1 MKKKKFQGLVGLA
14 LIASLVNP
22 APWLGQS
29 GLLESA
35 KVLAAEE
42 ETPPE
47 DEILPDANQLKA
59 IIDFTKLN
67 DELESLID
75 SNPEEA
81 GYLVEDEQAKVDRW
95 KAYLAQTADGKA
107 QAARWDALV
116 ARLNGGGSTLT
127 PTPNPDPVVTTRT
140 ETIAITTV
148 YTADANL
155 EANKQVETFAG
166 VAGVKTY
173 TTTDGV
179 EDAGVV
185 TVAMQ
190 PRQVTVGTKST
201 VVTESIPA
209 PKDIEEL
216 DANLEVGARVLK
228 KAAVPGTKTTT
239 TSYTLNTE
247 TGIAVA
253 NAPVETIV
261 EGTAAVYLVGTKT
274 TNLPVVTT
282 EEVVE
287 TQVVAFETI
296 REDDPNLEVG
306 KEVVETEGV
315 NGERTIVYA
324 VTKTDGVETARTVK
338 SDSITTPATAKV
350 IKVGTKPVHVP
361 VVTTEEVVETQV
373 VAFETIR
380 EDDPNLEVGKEVVE
394 TEGVNGER
402 TIVYIVTKTDGVETA
417 RTVKSDSITT
427 PATAKVIK
435 VGTKP
440 VHVPVV
446 TTEEVVETQVVAFET
461 IREDD
466 PNLEVGKEVVET
478 EGVNGERTIVY
489 TVTKTDG
496 VETART
502 VKSDSITTP
511 ATAKVIKVGTKPVH
525 VPVVTTEEVVETQVV
540 AFETIREDDPNLEVG
555 KEVVET
561 EGVNGERTI
570 VYTVTKTDGVETA
583 RTVKSDSITTP
594 ATAKVIKVG
603 TKPVHVPVVTTE
615 EVVETQVVAFETIR
629 EDDPNLEVGKEV
641 VETEGVNGERT
652 IVYTVTKTN
661 GVETARTVKS
671 DSITTPATAKV
682 IKVGTKPVHVPV
694 VTTEEVVETQVVAFE
709 TIRED
714 DPNLEVGKEVVETEG
729 VNGERTIVYTV
740 TKTDGVETARTVKSD
755 SITTPA
761 TAKVIKVGTK
771 PTSVTD
777 SKEELKASN
786 EKNTQATNETVGDT
800 ASQKEVTG
808 KKILPK
814 TGDVVAT
821 TFWTSLIGWVTLGL
835 ATILRRNKKS

>member
-116 ARLNGGGSTLT
+116 ARLNGGGSTPT

-228 KAAVPGTKTTT
+228 KAAVPGAKTTT

-315 NGERTIVYA
+315 NGERTIVYT

-402 TIVYIVTKTDGVETA
+402 TIVYAVTKTDGVETA

-570 VYTVTKTDGVETA
+570 VYAVTKTD
-583 RTVKSDSITTP
+583 
-594 ATAKVIKVG
+594 
-603 TKPVHVPVVTTE
+603 
-615 EVVETQVVAFETIR
+615 
-629 EDDPNLEVGKEV
+629 
-641 VETEGVNGERT
+641 
-652 IVYTVTKTN
+652 

-771 PTSVTD
+771 PVHVPVVTTEEVVETQVVAFETIREDDPNLEVGKEVVEIEGVNGERTIVYTVTKTDGVETARTVKSDSITTPATAKVIKVGTKPASVTD

-800 ASQKEVTG
+800 APQKEVTG

>member
-1 MKKKKFQGLVGLA
+1 MKKRRYQSLVGLA
-14 LIASLVNP
+14 LVASLVNP
-22 APWLGQS
+22 TPWLGQS
-29 GLLESA
+29 SLFEST

-116 ARLNGGGSTLT
+116 ARLNGGGSTPT

-173 TTTDGV
+173 TTRDGV

-239 TSYTLNTE
+239 TSYTLNTA
-247 TGIAVA
+247 TGVAVA

-261 EGTAAVYLVGTKT
+261 EGTAAIYLVGTKT

-306 KEVVETEGV
+306 KEVVETEGA
-315 NGERTIVYA
+315 NGERTIVY
-324 VTKTDGVETARTVK
+324 T
-338 SDSITTPATAKV
+338 
-350 IKVGTKPVHVP
+350 
-361 VVTTEEVVETQV
+361 
-373 VAFETIR
+373 
-380 EDDPNLEVGKEVVE
+380 
-394 TEGVNGER
+394 
-402 TIVYIVTKTDGVETA
+402 VTKTDGVETA

-603 TKPVHVPVVTTE
+603 AKKIPLIE
-615 EVVETQVVAFETIR
+615 DENQKVENQ
-629 EDDPNLEVGKEV
+629 
-641 VETEGVNGERT
+641 
-652 IVYTVTKTN
+652 
-661 GVETARTVKS
+661 
-671 DSITTPATAKV
+671 
-682 IKVGTKPVHVPV
+682 
-694 VTTEEVVETQVVAFE
+694 
-709 TIRED
+709 
-714 DPNLEVGKEVVETEG
+714 
-729 VNGERTIVYTV
+729 
-740 TKTDGVETARTVKSD
+740 
-755 SITTPA
+755 
-761 TAKVIKVGTK
+761 
-771 PTSVTD
+771 
-777 SKEELKASN
+777 SKDKMAN
-786 EKNTQATNETVGDT
+786 EKRLPETGEQI
-800 ASQKEVTG
+800 S
-808 KKILPK
+808 IL
-814 TGDVVAT
+814 AN
-821 TFWTSLIGWVTLGL
+821 IGWIFMAGL
-835 ATILRRNKKS
+835 FTFIQNKKKKE

>member
-1 MKKKKFQGLVGLA
+1 MRSKRFQGLVGLA
-14 LIASLVNP
+14 LIASLLNP
-22 APWLGQS
+22 LPWLGQS
-29 GLLESA
+29 SLFEST

-116 ARLNGGGSTLT
+116 ARLNGGGSTPTPT

-228 KAAVPGTKTTT
+228 KVAVPGTKTTT
-239 TSYTLNTE
+239 TSYTLNTD

-274 TNLPVVTT
+274 TNL
-282 EEVVE
+282 
-287 TQVVAFETI
+287 
-296 REDDPNLEVG
+296 
-306 KEVVETEGV
+306 
-315 NGERTIVYA
+315 
-324 VTKTDGVETARTVK
+324 
-338 SDSITTPATAKV
+338 
-350 IKVGTKPVHVP
+350 
-361 VVTTEEVVETQV
+361 
-373 VAFETIR
+373 
-380 EDDPNLEVGKEVVE
+380 
-394 TEGVNGER
+394 
-402 TIVYIVTKTDGVETA
+402 
-417 RTVKSDSITT
+417 
-427 PATAKVIK
+427 
-435 VGTKP
+435 
-440 VHVPVV
+440 PVV

-615 EVVETQVVAFETIR
+615 EVVETQVVPFETIR
-629 EDDPNLEVGKEV
+629 EDNPNLEVGKEV
-641 VETEGVNGERT
+641 VETEG
-652 IVYTVTKTN
+652 
-661 GVETARTVKS
+661 A
-671 DSITTPATAKV
+671 
-682 IKVGTKPVHVPV
+682 
-694 VTTEEVVETQVVAFE
+694 
-709 TIRED
+709 
-714 DPNLEVGKEVVETEG
+714 
-729 VNGERTIVYTV
+729 NGERTIVYTV
-740 TKTDGVETARTVKSD
+740 TKTDG
-755 SITTPA
+755 
-761 TAKVIKVGTK
+761 
-771 PTSVTD
+771 
-777 SKEELKASN
+777 
-786 EKNTQATNETVGDT
+786 
-800 ASQKEVTG
+800 
-808 KKILPK
+808 
-814 TGDVVAT
+814 
-821 TFWTSLIGWVTLGL
+821 
-835 ATILRRNKKS
+835 

>member
-1 MKKKKFQGLVGLA
+1 MKKRRYQSLVGLA

-22 APWLGQS
+22 TPWLGQS
-29 GLLESA
+29 SLFEST

-67 DELESLID
+67 DELEGLID

-95 KAYLAQTADGKA
+95 KVYLAQTADGKA

-116 ARLNGGGSTLT
+116 ARLNGGGSTPT

-140 ETIAITTV
+140 ETIAITTI

-173 TTTDGV
+173 TTRDGV

-216 DANLEVGARVLK
+216 DAKLEAGARVLK
-228 KAAVPGTKTTT
+228 KGAVPGTKTTT
-239 TSYTLNTE
+239 TSYTLNTA
-247 TGIAVA
+247 TGVAVA

-261 EGTAAVYLVGTKT
+261 EGTAAIYLVGTKT
-274 TNLPVVTT
+274 TNVPVVTI

-287 TQVVAFETI
+287 TQVVPFETI

-306 KEVVETEGV
+306 KEVVETEGA
-315 NGERTIVYA
+315 NGERTIVYT

-350 IKVGTKPVHVP
+350 IKVGTKPVRVP
-361 VVTTEEVVETQV
+361 VVTTEEVVET
-373 VAFETIR
+373 
-380 EDDPNLEVGKEVVE
+380 
-394 TEGVNGER
+394 EGANGER
-402 TIVYIVTKTDGVETA
+402 TIVYTVTKTDGVETA

-583 RTVKSDSITTP
+583 RTVKSDSITTL

-603 TKPVHVPVVTTE
+603 AKKIPLIE
-615 EVVETQVVAFETIR
+615 DENQKVENQ
-629 EDDPNLEVGKEV
+629 
-641 VETEGVNGERT
+641 
-652 IVYTVTKTN
+652 
-661 GVETARTVKS
+661 
-671 DSITTPATAKV
+671 
-682 IKVGTKPVHVPV
+682 
-694 VTTEEVVETQVVAFE
+694 
-709 TIRED
+709 
-714 DPNLEVGKEVVETEG
+714 
-729 VNGERTIVYTV
+729 
-740 TKTDGVETARTVKSD
+740 
-755 SITTPA
+755 
-761 TAKVIKVGTK
+761 
-771 PTSVTD
+771 
-777 SKEELKASN
+777 SKDKMAN
-786 EKNTQATNETVGDT
+786 EKRLPETG
-800 ASQKEVTG
+800 E
-808 KKILPK
+808 KISIL
-814 TGDVVAT
+814 AN
-821 TFWTSLIGWVTLGL
+821 IGWIFMAGL
-835 ATILRRNKKS
+835 FTFIQNKKKKE

>member
-1 MKKKKFQGLVGLA
+1 MKKRRYQSLVGLA
-14 LIASLVNP
+14 LVASLVNP
-22 APWLGQS
+22 TPWLGQS
-29 GLLESA
+29 SLFEST

-67 DELESLID
+67 DELEGLID

-81 GYLVEDEQAKVDRW
+81 GYLVEDEQAKVERW
-95 KAYLAQTADGKA
+95 KAYLAQTAEGKA
-107 QAARWDALV
+107 QAARWDVLV
-116 ARLNGGGSTLT
+116 ARLNGGGSTPT

-140 ETIAITTV
+140 ETIAITTI

-173 TTTDGV
+173 TTRDGV

-216 DANLEVGARVLK
+216 DAKLEAGARVLK
-228 KAAVPGTKTTT
+228 KGAVPGTKTTT
-239 TSYTLNTE
+239 TSYTLNTA
-247 TGIAVA
+247 TGVAVA

-261 EGTAAVYLVGTKT
+261 EGTAAIYLVGTKT
-274 TNLPVVTT
+274 TN
-282 EEVVE
+282 
-287 TQVVAFETI
+287 
-296 REDDPNLEVG
+296 
-306 KEVVETEGV
+306 
-315 NGERTIVYA
+315 
-324 VTKTDGVETARTVK
+324 
-338 SDSITTPATAKV
+338 
-350 IKVGTKPVHVP
+350 
-361 VVTTEEVVETQV
+361 
-373 VAFETIR
+373 
-380 EDDPNLEVGKEVVE
+380 
-394 TEGVNGER
+394 
-402 TIVYIVTKTDGVETA
+402 
-417 RTVKSDSITT
+417 
-427 PATAKVIK
+427 
-435 VGTKP
+435 
-440 VHVPVV
+440 VPVV

-496 VETART
+496 VETTRT

-540 AFETIREDDPNLEVG
+540 PFETIREDDPNLEVGKEVVETEGANGERTIVYTVTKTDGVETARTVKSDSITTPATAKVIKVGTKPVRVPVVTTEEVVETQVVPFETIREDDPNLEVGKEVVETQVVAFETIREDDSNLEVG

-594 ATAKVIKVG
+594 ATTKVIKVG
-603 TKPVHVPVVTTE
+603 TKP
-615 EVVETQVVAFETIR
+615 A
-629 EDDPNLEVGKEV
+629 
-641 VETEGVNGERT
+641 
-652 IVYTVTKTN
+652 
-661 GVETARTVKS
+661 
-671 DSITTPATAKV
+671 
-682 IKVGTKPVHVPV
+682 
-694 VTTEEVVETQVVAFE
+694 
-709 TIRED
+709 
-714 DPNLEVGKEVVETEG
+714 
-729 VNGERTIVYTV
+729 
-740 TKTDGVETARTVKSD
+740 
-755 SITTPA
+755 
-761 TAKVIKVGTK
+761 
-771 PTSVTD
+771 SVTD

>member
-1 MKKKKFQGLVGLA
+1 MKKRRYQSLVGLA
-14 LIASLVNP
+14 LVASLVNP
-22 APWLGQS
+22 TPWLGQS
-29 GLLESA
+29 SLFEST

-67 DELESLID
+67 DELEGLID

-95 KAYLAQTADGKA
+95 KVYLAQTADGKA

-116 ARLNGGGSTLT
+116 ARLNGGGSTPT

-140 ETIAITTV
+140 ETIAITTI

-173 TTTDGV
+173 TTRDGV

-216 DANLEVGARVLK
+216 DAKLEAGARVLK
-228 KAAVPGTKTTT
+228 KGAVPGTKTTT
-239 TSYTLNTE
+239 TSYTLNTA
-247 TGIAVA
+247 TGVAVA

-261 EGTAAVYLVGTKT
+261 EGTAAIYLVGTKT
-274 TNLPVVTT
+274 TN
-282 EEVVE
+282 
-287 TQVVAFETI
+287 
-296 REDDPNLEVG
+296 
-306 KEVVETEGV
+306 
-315 NGERTIVYA
+315 
-324 VTKTDGVETARTVK
+324 
-338 SDSITTPATAKV
+338 
-350 IKVGTKPVHVP
+350 VP

-402 TIVYIVTKTDGVETA
+402 TIVYTVTKTDGVETA

-446 TTEEVVETQVVAFET
+446 TIEEVVETQVVPFET

-478 EGVNGERTIVY
+478 EGANGERTIVYTVTKTDGVETARTVKSDSITTPATAKVIKVGTKPVRVPVVTTEEVVETQVVPFETIREDDPNLEVGKEVVETEGANGERTIVY

-594 ATAKVIKVG
+594 ATTKVIKVG
-603 TKPVHVPVVTTE
+603 TKP
-615 EVVETQVVAFETIR
+615 A
-629 EDDPNLEVGKEV
+629 
-641 VETEGVNGERT
+641 
-652 IVYTVTKTN
+652 
-661 GVETARTVKS
+661 
-671 DSITTPATAKV
+671 
-682 IKVGTKPVHVPV
+682 
-694 VTTEEVVETQVVAFE
+694 
-709 TIRED
+709 
-714 DPNLEVGKEVVETEG
+714 
-729 VNGERTIVYTV
+729 
-740 TKTDGVETARTVKSD
+740 
-755 SITTPA
+755 
-761 TAKVIKVGTK
+761 
-771 PTSVTD
+771 SVTD